1 MRGDGIPATNVLI
14 TRGKLGS
21 IAARPPHRPAVATW
35 GHWRQR
41 LAVNLSVFDH
51 PSFDLHLAGRDHVEN
66 PRRIA
71 AARAGIAE
79 SGLKL
84 RHVAAPLVTRDEIVR
99 AHTEAHADAIMAL
112 DETWQDH
119 DEDTHSGPGT
129 REATLR
135 AAGAASLLGR
145 SLMEGD
151 GRGFALV
158 RPPGHHAESMRA
170 MGFCLL
176 NNVAIAARSAQKAG
190 AKKVAIIDWDVHH
203 GNGTQEIFEHDA
215 DVLFISLHQW
225 PLYPGTGAPGEVG
238 LGVGA
243 GRTVNVAM
251 PPGAHTGEYVTAFN
265 TLILPILE
273 AHQPDALLVSAGF
286 DAHREDPLGEINLDE
301 HAYAWMS
308 HEMHALATRLGAPL
322 GFLLEGGYNIDALRR
337 SVRASVTGL
346 VEAPPSPAS
355 SCSPEALKRL
365 ALTRA
370 ALAPYWELPAI

>member
-1 MRGDGIPATNVLI
+1 M
-14 TRGKLGS
+14 
-21 IAARPPHRPAVATW
+21 
-35 GHWRQR
+35 
-41 LAVNLSVFDH
+41 NLSVFDH
-51 PSFDLHLAGRDHVEN
+51 PSFDLHLAGKDHVEN

-71 AARAGIAE
+71 AARAGIVD

-84 RHVAAPLVTRDEIVR
+84 HHVAAPLVTREEIVR

-135 AAGAASLLGR
+135 AAGAASLLGC

-151 GRGFALV
+151 ARGFALV
-158 RPPGHHAESMRA
+158 RPPGHHAESMRP

-190 AKKVAIIDWDVHH
+190 AKKVAILDWDVHH

-238 LGVGA
+238 LGAGA
-243 GRTVNVAM
+243 GRTVNIAM
-251 PPGAHTGEYVTAFN
+251 PPGAHAGEYVTAFN
-265 TLILPILE
+265 TLVLPILE
-273 AHQPDALLVSAGF
+273 AHQPDAILVSAGF

-308 HEMHALATRLGAPL
+308 HEMHALATRLGVPL
-322 GFLLEGGYNIDALRR
+322 GFLLEGGYSIDALRR
-337 SVRASVTGL
+337 SVRAAVTAL
-346 VEAPPSPAS
+346 EEAPPSLS
-355 SCSPEALKRL
+355 SGCSPEALKRI
-365 ALTRA
+365 AQTRA
-370 ALAPYWELPAI
+370 ALAPYWEFAAR